1 MGPFL
6 PKAIGAKDD
15 GVRIAYFDC
24 FSGISGDMTLG
35 ALVDAGVDPQ
45 AIRAAVAGLGL
56 PCELGFETVRRGGFR
71 ATHARVTA
79 PEEHAHRHLHHI
91 EAIIDRAALPP
102 RQADLAKRIFRKLG
116 EAEAAAH
123 GVDIRKIHFHEVGAV
138 DSIVD
143 IVGAAVGLDL
153 LGVERFE
160 ASPVPPGR
168 GWVMAAHGRMPLP
181 APGTAALLKGVPLA
195 DVPVEMELTTPTGA
209 AILTTVAQAFGP
221 LPAMTVEAIGLGAGT
236 REIPG
241 QANILRLFVGRV
253 DSDVETDRIW
263 VLEANLDDLPGEVVG
278 FATKRLMAAGALD
291 AFVTPV
297 QMKKNRPAVMI
308 TVLCDEPAI
317 PLMEEILFRE
327 TTTLGVRRH
336 PVTRHK
342 LKRSAV
348 EVQTAFGPIRGKLG
362 WMDERP
368 PSFSPEYDD
377 CAKVAVLLGVAL
389 RDVYQA
395 AHAAYAASGAEPLR
409 RRDRQEAPAKAHPEA
424 HGQDHGP
431 AHHHHGDAQDHDHEH
446 HHHDHGQD
454 PARGPADASGSAP
467 EIP

>member
-1 MGPFL
+1 M
-6 PKAIGAKDD
+6 
-15 GVRIAYFDC
+15 RIAYFDC

-45 AIRAAVAGLGL
+45 AIRAAITGLGL
-56 PCELGFETVRRGGFR
+56 PCELSFETVRRGGFR

-79 PEEHAHRHLHHI
+79 PDEHAHRHLHHI

-102 RQADLAKRIFRKLG
+102 RQAELAKRIFRRLG

-123 GVDIRKIHFHEVGAV
+123 GVDIQKIHFHEVGAV

-143 IVGAAVGLDL
+143 IVGSAVGLDL

-160 ASPVPPGR
+160 SSPVPPGR
-168 GWVMAAHGRMPLP
+168 GWVRAAHGRMPLP

-209 AILTTVAQAFGP
+209 AILTTVARAFGP

-236 REIPG
+236 REIPE
-241 QANILRLFVGRV
+241 QANLLRLFVGRI
-253 DSDVETDRIW
+253 DADVQTDRVW
-263 VLEANLDDLPGEVVG
+263 VLEANLDDLPGEIVG

-291 AFVTPV
+291 AFVTPI

-317 PLMEEILFRE
+317 PRLEEILFRE
-327 TTTLGVRRH
+327 TTTLGIRRH
-336 PVTRHK
+336 VVTRHK
-342 LKRSAV
+342 LRRAAV
-348 EVQTAFGPIRGKLG
+348 EVQTAYGPVRGKLG
-362 WMDERP
+362 WAGEREDEGEGEGRRP
-368 PSFSPEYDD
+368 PRFSPEYDD
-377 CAKVAVLLGVAL
+377 CARVAVLLGVPL

-395 AHAAYAASGAEPLR
+395 AHAAYATSGAKPLR
-409 RRDRQEAPAKAHPEA
+409 GRDRDRAEARPEP
-424 HGQDHGP
+424 HGP
-431 AHHHHGDAQDHDHEH
+431 DPGTAHHHAPGHEPHHHPHDHDHH
-446 HHHDHGQD
+446 HGPD
-454 PARGPADASGSAP
+454 PDGGSATARESAP
-467 EIP
+467 EAP